1 MAAGI
6 HTGSVN
12 LNVLFTLCIRSS
24 QVRNLFSGDNGN
36 QWESFR
42 FMLSSEGRTVR
53 NCNLIYVGCTRLY
66 FGNYM
71 SNKGGKKLWLGYYVL
86 LVFAVLWVDLLY
98 LFVPYPP
105 LLLD

>member
-1 MAAGI
+1 MA
-6 HTGSVN
+6 T
-12 LNVLFTLCIRSS
+12 
-24 QVRNLFSGDNGN
+24 SGNPFGVV
-36 QWESFR
+36 
-42 FMLSSEGRTVR
+42 LSSEGRTVR

-98 LFVPYPP
+98 LFLSPTQPYS
-105 LLLD
+105 LTELQVHVTN